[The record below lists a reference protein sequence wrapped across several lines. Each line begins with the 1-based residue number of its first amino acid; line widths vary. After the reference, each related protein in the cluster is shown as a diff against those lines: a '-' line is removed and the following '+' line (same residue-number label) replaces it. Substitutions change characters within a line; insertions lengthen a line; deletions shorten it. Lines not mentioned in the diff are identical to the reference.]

1 MKLSTF
7 RPKVALVAMISAGA
21 CTMAVI
27 LPQAAVAQENAGTTP
42 QAVVQESASATVAG
56 EQPTTSAS
64 STEAAQ
70 ATTTTTTG
78 AKSSS
83 DTAAATSAGASG
95 TAQGANETAAAAP
108 ANSSA
113 QTSNQQGA
121 TVAQNDANGTSDT
134 TSQDSTATTPAT
146 DATTDTGSDT
156 SSGDAAKPEES
167 NRTVKDGTY
176 VIESGTTD
184 PQVVDAASNGN
195 TPGTNVQTYS
205 FNGSAAQK
213 WDITYD
219 DANKGY
225 YVAKHGTDLVLEVR
239 DGLAMNCANVQLGRR
254 TVDLAAQLWDIV
266 QNGLAYTFVS
276 HLDGKYVLDLYG
288 AGMRNGTNVEIYQS
302 NGTNAQK
309 FYLLPT
315 VHDVKSNV
323 NLADGAYSIKASIGT
338 SKSVD
343 IYGGSWSAG
352 ANAQTWDSNGTG
364 AQRFYFHRGSDGL
377 YTISVVGT
385 GKVLDVY
392 GAQFMPGGNI
402 QQWDY
407 NGTDA
412 QKWAIVQNEDG
423 TYTFVNKANGLAMD
437 IYGAYTGNGGNLNTY
452 RQNGTKAQRFAIE
465 KIDAYA
471 DGIYSIRNFNS
482 RTTKTMDIQSAST
495 QSGARAQLYDINDT
509 LAQRFEV
516 VNNGDGTI
524 SLRTAASGGWLTRG
538 DDGLVVQE
546 GSSKTRDNLTDY
558 QKWSLGWNG
567 SFFSLVNVGAMKEL
581 GKVIVMDIAGGSA
594 SNGAKV
600 QTYEANGTDAQHFL
614 FSSAQLIKNG
624 VYKFTSA
631 LGLNL
636 DVAGGSTAAGANVQ
650 GYKDNGSAA
659 QKFYVT
665 YLNGGYVITNLA
677 SGKALDVLNGSGDDG
692 ANVQQYYKN
701 GTGAQTWYV
710 EIGDGGNVIFLN
722 RNSGKALNLTG
733 SSNGSNVDQAEAD
746 GSSNQDWHLTSAMVN
761 GWLKSGGGYYYYDV
775 NGASTQWSYVAYRAW
790 EKIKDLGSQTQY
802 IIAVDNTN
810 CHAVVFRGSK
820 GNWAPLFDWLCDVGS
835 DALGRTR
842 RGVTHLTNKRGYFMG
857 NDPDYFY
864 WTVIW
869 DNKLGGQRFHSI
881 AYYRPNGSSVKY
893 EHTAVY
899 DGRLGMRCTHGCVR
913 LALENVRW
921 IYYNATA
928 GTTVSLYD

>member
-1 MKLSTF
+1 MRLSAF

-21 CTMAVI
+21 CTMAVV
-27 LPQAAVAQENAGTTP
+27 LPQTALAQDVTGAAT
-42 QAVVQESASATVAG
+42 QAVVQEAAGASAT
-56 EQPTTSAS
+56 SD
-64 STEAAQ
+64 Q
-70 ATTTTTTG
+70 A
-78 AKSSS
+78 
-83 DTAAATSAGASG
+83 AAAT
-95 TAQGANETAAAAP
+95 AQAAP
-108 ANSSA
+108 TPGTTEGSQGTEA
-113 QTSNQQGA
+113 TSPASDPSNA
-121 TVAQNDANGTSDT
+121 T
-134 TSQDSTATTPAT
+134 STATTDGVQGASDEKATPAT
-146 DATTDTGSDT
+146 PDAAQEAGQQETTAAGEVNGAADSKAQPAGGAANSTDSD
-156 SSGDAAKPEES
+156 SSANASEEAKPEES
-167 NRTVKDGTY
+167 ARTVADGTY

-184 PQVVDAASNGN
+184 PQVIDAVSNGN

-219 DANKGY
+219 EANKGY
-225 YVAKHGTDLVLEVR
+225 YVAKHGTDLVFEVR
-239 DGLAMNCANVQLGRR
+239 DGLTMNCANVQLGRK
-254 TVDLAAQLWDIV
+254 TIGLAAQLWDIV

-276 HLDGKYVLDLYG
+276 HLDDKYVLDLYA
-288 AGMRNGTNVEIYQS
+288 AGMRSGTNVEIYQG

-323 NLADGAYSIKASIGT
+323 SLADGTYSIKASIGAN
-338 SKSVD
+338 KSVD
-343 IYGGSWSAG
+343 IYGGSWNAG

-452 RQNGTKAQRFAIE
+452 RQNGTMAQRFAIE

-581 GKVIVMDIAGGSA
+581 GKIIVMDIAGGSA

-677 SGKALDVLNGSGDDG
+677 SGKVLDVLNGSGDDG

-701 GTGAQTWYV
+701 GTGAQTWDV

-761 GWLKSGGGYYYYDV
+761 GWLKSGGGYYYYDA

-790 EKIKDLGSQTQY
+790 TKIKDLGSQTQY

-881 AYYRPNGSSVKY
+881 AYYRPNGSSIRS
-893 EHTAVY
+893 EHSAVY
-899 DGRLGMRCTHGCVR
+899 DGRLGMKCTHGCVR
-913 LALENVRW
+913 LAFENVRW